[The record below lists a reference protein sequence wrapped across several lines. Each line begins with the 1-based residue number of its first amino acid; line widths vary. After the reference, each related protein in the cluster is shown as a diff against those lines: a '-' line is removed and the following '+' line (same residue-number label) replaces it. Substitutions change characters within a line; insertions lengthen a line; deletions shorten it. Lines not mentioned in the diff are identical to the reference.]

1 MVQPML
7 QMLSILLALCLPVF
21 IICLVVYL
29 LGRVAVHKQLGR
41 LLRRS
46 ALIWAPIL
54 WSIFTFLI
62 VNTST
67 CDGDPLYG
75 FRNCSVFPDGLAN
88 FSFIFFALGI
98 VFGLIYLALL
108 VVIGGFVEWRA
119 RRERAG
125 HMDK

>member
-29 LGRVAVHKQLGR
+29 LGRITVHKQLGR
-41 LLRRS
+41 LLRKS

-75 FRNCSVFPDGLAN
+75 FSNCTVFSDGLAN

-108 VVIGGFVEWRA
+108 IVIGGFVEWRA
-119 RRERAG
+119 RRERTG